1 MVGDGPRGKGRSFER
16 LAVLPPY
23 VMMLV
28 CIVGYVALSMALAT
42 PTAHALGWGGGT
54 LGYAVVTLA
63 FAVPVLG
70 FGVVLPTKLH
80 VTYDTSISA
89 EREER
94 LLAESERQEFEA
106 RLHRALE
113 TAERVDGA
121 LAVVGKAFGQTGAAT
136 SAELM
141 LADSSRAHLRVA
153 VERGPGPDGQGPRC
167 GVDSPW
173 SCPAVRQGHAVT
185 YEHSADLDACPRLW
199 ERATPCQ
206 AVCVPITVMG
216 RAIGVLHATRP
227 VDDPMN
233 DAETARVETIA
244 QQAGSRIALL
254 RAMER
259 SQLQAAT
266 DPLTGLLNR
275 RTLEEKARALVGG
288 PEGFA
293 VVMADLDNFKTLND
307 TFGHDAGDRALR
319 LFSRVLTSSLRP
331 EDVVC
336 RYGGEEFVVLLPGC
350 TTEDG
355 VRAMERLRENLALAV
370 SGGSVPSFTCSFGVT
385 DSTVGRSLGEL
396 VEVADAALL
405 SAKRGGRNRIVTD
418 TTGAGSV
425 PLYVPE

>member
-1 MVGDGPRGKGRSFER
+1 MRGDGLAKGRSFER

-28 CIVGYVALSMALAT
+28 CIIGYTALAMVLAT

-54 LGYAVVTLA
+54 LGYALVCLA
-63 FAVPVLG
+63 FAVPLLG
-70 FGVVLPTKLH
+70 CGVVLPTKLH

-94 LLAESERQEFEA
+94 LVAEADRQEFEA

-113 TAERVDGA
+113 IAEREPDA
-121 LAVVGKAFGQTGAAT
+121 LAVVGRAFELAAADT
-136 SAELM
+136 AAELM

-153 VERGPGPDGQGPRC
+153 VERGPGVDGHGPQC

-173 SCPAVRQGHAVT
+173 SCPAVRRGQAVT
-185 YEHSADLDACPRLW
+185 YEDSRELDACPRLW
-199 ERATPCQ
+199 DRAEPCS
-206 AVCVPITVMG
+206 AVCIPITVMG
-216 RAIGVLHATRP
+216 RAIGVLHATRSIDTP
-227 VDDPMN
+227 L
-233 DAETARVETIA
+233 AEGEIA
-244 QQAGSRIALL
+244 KLDTVAMQAGSRIALL

-275 RTLEEKARALVGG
+275 RTLEDRARSLIGG
-288 PEGFA
+288 AETFA
-293 VVMADLDNFKTLND
+293 VVMADLDHFKTLND

-319 LFSRVLTSSLRP
+319 LFSRVLTASVRP

-350 TTEDG
+350 DAQAG

-370 SGGSVPSFTCSFGVT
+370 SGGSVPAFTCSFGVT
-385 DSTVGRSLGEL
+385 DSNVGRSLGEL

-405 SAKRGGRNRIVTD
+405 SAKRDGRNRIVTD
-418 TTGAGSV
+418 TTGTGSTAV
-425 PLYVPE
+425 YVPE

>member
-1 MVGDGPRGKGRSFER
+1 MNGDGPKGRSFER

-28 CIVGYVALSMALAT
+28 CMVGYVALAMVLAA
-42 PTAHALGWGGGT
+42 PAAHALGWSGAT
-54 LGYAVVTLA
+54 LKYALLCLA
-63 FAVPVLG
+63 FATPLLG

-80 VTYDTSISA
+80 VIYDTSISA
-89 EREER
+89 EREEELR
-94 LLAESERQEFEA
+94 AESARQEFEA
-106 RLHRALE
+106 KLHRALE
-113 TAERVDGA
+113 TAEREDGA
-121 LAVVGKAFGQTGAAT
+121 LTVVGRAFEQAGDAT
-136 SAELM
+136 AAELM

-153 VERGPGPDGQGPRC
+153 VERGPGPDGHGPRC

-173 SCPAVRQGHAVT
+173 SCPAVRRGHAVT
-185 YEHSADLDACPRLW
+185 YEHSGGLDACPRLW
-199 ERATPCQ
+199 ERAVPCQ

-227 VDDPMN
+227 VEDPMS
-233 DAETARVETIA
+233 DAEVARLDTIA

-275 RTLEEKARALVGG
+275 RTLEERARALVGG
-288 PEGFA
+288 SEPFA
-293 VVMADLDNFKTLND
+293 VVMADLDHFKTVND

-331 EDVVC
+331 EDVVS

-350 TTEDG
+350 SADDG

-370 SGGSVPSFTCSFGVT
+370 SSGSVPSFTCSVGVT
-385 DSTVGRSLGEL
+385 DSTVGRSLSEL
-396 VEVADAALL
+396 VDVADAALL
-405 SAKRGGRNRIVTD
+405 SAKRSGRNRIVVD
-418 TTGAGSV
+418 TTGAAT
-425 PLYVPE
+425 PAAYVPE

>member
-1 MVGDGPRGKGRSFER
+1 MQGDGPKGRSFER

-28 CIVGYVALSMALAT
+28 CMVGYVALAMTLAA
-42 PTAHALGWGGGT
+42 PTASALGWTGGT
-54 LGYAVVTLA
+54 LKYALLCLA
-63 FAVPVLG
+63 FAAPLLG

-80 VTYDTSISA
+80 VIYDTSISA

-94 LLAESERQEFEA
+94 LIAESERQEFEA
-106 RLHRALE
+106 KLHRALE
-113 TAERVDGA
+113 TAEREDGA
-121 LAVVGKAFGQTGAAT
+121 LAVVGRAFEQTGATT

-153 VERGPGPDGQGPRC
+153 VERGPGPDGAGPRC

-173 SCPAVRQGHAVT
+173 SCPAVRRGHAVT
-185 YEHSADLDACPRLW
+185 YERSADLDACPRLW
-199 ERATPCQ
+199 DRATPCQ

-227 VDDPMN
+227 LDDPLD
-233 DAETARVETIA
+233 DAETARLETIA

-275 RTLEEKARALVGG
+275 RTLEERARTLVGG
-288 PEGFA
+288 AEQFA
-293 VVMADLDNFKTLND
+293 VVMADLDHFKTVND

-331 EDVVC
+331 EDIVS

-350 TTEDG
+350 SADDA

-370 SGGSVPSFTCSFGVT
+370 SSGSVPSFTSPI
-385 DSTVGRSLGEL
+385 SRARSAVMSLP
-396 VEVADAALL
+396 V
-405 SAKRGGRNRIVTD
+405 
-418 TTGAGSV
+418 
-425 PLYVPE
+425 

>member
-1 MVGDGPRGKGRSFER
+1 MRGDGPKGRSFER

-28 CIVGYVALSMALAT
+28 CMVGYVGLGMLLAG
-42 PTAHALGWGGGT
+42 PTANALGWTGGT
-54 LGYAVVTLA
+54 LKYALVCLA
-63 FAVPVLG
+63 FATPLLG

-80 VTYDTSISA
+80 VIHDTSISA

-94 LLAESERQEFEA
+94 LIAEAERQEFEA

-113 TAERVDGA
+113 TSEREDAA
-121 LAVVGKAFGQTGAAT
+121 LAVVGRAFEQASASTA
-136 SAELM
+136 AELM

-153 VERGPGPDGQGPRC
+153 VERGPDGHGPGC

-173 SCPAVRQGHAVT
+173 SCPAVRRGHTVVF
-185 YEHSADLDACPRLW
+185 EDSNELDACPRLW
-199 ERATPCQ
+199 DRAERCN

-216 RAIGVLHATRP
+216 RAIGVLHATREIDAP
-227 VDDPMN
+227 LD
-233 DAETARVETIA
+233 DAETARLETVA
-244 QQAGSRIALL
+244 MQAGSRIALL

-275 RTLEEKARALVGG
+275 RTLEDRARSLVGG
-288 PEGFA
+288 PHPFA
-293 VVMADLDNFKTLND
+293 VVMADLDHFKTLND

-319 LFSRVLTSSLRP
+319 LFSRVLSSSVRP

-350 TTEDG
+350 NADDG

-370 SGGSVPSFTCSFGVT
+370 SGGSVPGFTCSFGVT
-385 DSTVGRSLGEL
+385 DSTAGRSLGEL
-396 VEVADAALL
+396 VEVADAALMA
-405 SAKRGGRNRIVTD
+405 AKRGGRNRLVVD
-418 TTGAGSV
+418 TTGAGATAA
-425 PLYVPE
+425 YVPE

>member
-1 MVGDGPRGKGRSFER
+1 MRGDGPKGRSFEH

-28 CIVGYVALSMALAT
+28 CMVGYVGIAMLLAT

-54 LGYAVVTLA
+54 LGYAVVCLL
-63 FAVPVLG
+63 FAVPLLG
-70 FGVVLPTKLH
+70 CGVVLPTKLH

-89 EREER
+89 EREEQLR
-94 LLAESERQEFEA
+94 AESERQEFEA

-113 TAERVDGA
+113 TAEREPDA
-121 LAVVGKAFGQTGAAT
+121 LNVVGRAFEQNASTTA
-136 SAELM
+136 AELM

-153 VERGPGPDGQGPRC
+153 VERGPGGRGPCC

-173 SCPAVRQGHAVT
+173 SCPAVRRGHAVT
-185 YEHSADLDACPRLW
+185 FDDSTDLDACPRLW
-199 ERATPCQ
+199 ERAEPCN

-227 VDDPMN
+227 VDDPLS
-233 DAETARVETIA
+233 DAESARLESVA
-244 QQAGSRIALL
+244 MQAGSRIALL

-275 RTLEEKARALVGG
+275 RTLEDRARSLVGG
-288 PEGFA
+288 PEAFA
-293 VVMADLDNFKTLND
+293 VVMADLDHFKTLND

-331 EDVVC
+331 EDVVS

-350 TTEDG
+350 NSEEG

-370 SGGSVPSFTCSFGVT
+370 SSGSVPAFTCSFGVT
-385 DSTVGRSLGEL
+385 DSTAGRSLGEL
-396 VEVADAALL
+396 IEVADVALM
-405 SAKRGGRNRIVTD
+405 SAKRSGRNRIVVD
-418 TTGAGSV
+418 TTGAGSTAV
-425 PLYVPE
+425 YVPE